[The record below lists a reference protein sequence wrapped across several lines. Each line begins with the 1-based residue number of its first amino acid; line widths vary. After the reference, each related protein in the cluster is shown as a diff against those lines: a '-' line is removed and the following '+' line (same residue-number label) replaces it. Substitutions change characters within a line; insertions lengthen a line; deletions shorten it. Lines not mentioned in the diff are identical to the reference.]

1 MKKYNQMF
9 KKWLKN
15 FNFDN
20 ILEHF
25 PVGVKVLQAW
35 VLFGGKIY
43 YKKNEGF
50 RTPHISGL
58 NALIHGLEVCN
69 LTYGAGY
76 GIRTHDPL
84 DHNQML

>member
-1 MKKYNQMF
+1 MF